1 MKFTIKT
8 DHRSSHSISLHSTV
22 LEKLSISKL
31 QVINVKIGIIE
42 KTAVNLRKH
51 KQDKAVIHISA
62 DLLAGFSL
70 PNSID
75 YEIIVEEKTLLIGPI
90 IGLYIKWKVNEM
102 TRSNINYFKKYFIDY
117 QHINGLILLVNSD
130 GIDEQNKIVNGFA
143 YNPIKNEFT
152 RGTFPF
158 PSVLFC
164 RKTLKE
170 ADRMIL
176 QNLVGS
182 KYFNS
187 YVFNKWEMWQWLSK
201 NDKLCRSLPE
211 TGLAVNLQEVKKLID
226 ESGCI
231 YLKPIS
237 GSQGKGIYQLEKNRQ
252 KYKLNYRLNEL
263 NMTTILDNW
272 DAVKKYLVAELD
284 LKKYIFQKRIPLLK
298 SNDRI
303 IDFRVIV
310 VKDQYGSWVVPG
322 MITRYGV
329 KKSIV
334 SNISSGGSAEK
345 TWDTLVGIYNNDFYE
360 ALKKY
365 KEMEQI
371 SILCCEFLE
380 DKGIHLAYLGV
391 DIGMDEDKNLW
402 IIEINNRYP
411 DMSIALDA
419 NDFQLYYHTLAAPLH
434 YSKWVAGFRDS
445 LE

>member
-1 MKFTIKT
+1 MKFAIIT
-8 DHRSSHSISLHSTV
+8 DHTSSHSISLHSTV
-22 LEKLSISKL
+22 LEKLSILKF
-31 QVINVKIGIIE
+31 QVINLKIGIIE
-42 KTAVNLRKH
+42 KPAVTLRKH
-51 KQDKAVIHISA
+51 KQDQTVIYISA

-70 PNSID
+70 PDSID
-75 YEIIVEEKTLLIGPI
+75 YEVIVEEETLIIGPI
-90 IGLYIKWKVNEM
+90 IGLFIKGKVNEM
-102 TRSNINYFKKYFIDY
+102 TRRNINHYKKYLIDY
-117 QHINGLILLVNSD
+117 QHINGLILLVTSD
-130 GIDEQNKIVNGFA
+130 GIDEQKKIVNGFV
-143 YNPIKNEFT
+143 YNPIENEFT
-152 RGTFPF
+152 KGTFPF

-170 ADRMIL
+170 ADRMII

-187 YVFNKWEMWQWLSK
+187 HVFNKWEMWQWLSI
-201 NDKLCRSLPE
+201 NDKLSRSLPE

-237 GSQGKGIYQLEKNRQ
+237 GSQGKGIYQLEKNGK
-252 KYKLNYRLNEL
+252 KYKLNFRLNEL
-263 NMTTILDNW
+263 NMTTILNNW
-272 DAVKKYLVAELD
+272 DAVENYLAVELN
-284 LKKYIFQKRIPLLK
+284 LKKYIFQKGIPLLK
-298 SNDRI
+298 SNDQI

-310 VKDQYGSWVVPG
+310 VKDQHGSWVVPG

-345 TWDTLVGIYNNDFYE
+345 TWDTLVGIYNNDFNE
-360 ALKKY
+360 AFKKY
-365 KEMEQI
+365 KEMEQL

-380 DKGIHLAYLGV
+380 DKEIHLAYIGV

-419 NDFQLYYHTLAAPLH
+419 NDFQLYYHTQAAPLH
-434 YSKWVAGFRDS
+434 YSKWVAGFRDH

>member
-1 MKFTIKT
+1 MKFTIIT
-8 DHRSSHSISLHSTV
+8 DHTTSHSISLHSTV
-22 LEKLSISKL
+22 LKKLSISKL

-42 KTAVNLRKH
+42 KPGVTLRKH
-51 KQDKAVIHISA
+51 QQDKAVIHISA
-62 DLLAGFSL
+62 DLVAGFSL
-70 PNSID
+70 PDSID
-75 YEIIVEEKTLLIGPI
+75 YEVIVGEETLLIGPI
-90 IGLYIKWKVNEM
+90 IGLFIKGKVNEM
-102 TRSNINYFKKYFIDY
+102 TKRNIDHFKKYLIDY
-117 QHINGLILLVNSD
+117 QHINGLILLVTYD
-130 GIDEQNKIVNGFA
+130 GIDEKNKIVNGFA
-143 YNPIKNEFT
+143 YNPIENEFT
-152 RGTFPF
+152 KGTFPF

-170 ADRMIL
+170 ADRMII

-187 YVFNKWEMWQWLSK
+187 HVINKWEIWQWLSMS
-201 NDKLCRSLPE
+201 DKLSRSLPE
-211 TGLAVNLQEVKKLID
+211 TGLAVNLKEVKKLID

-237 GSQGKGIYQLEKNRQ
+237 GSQGKGIYQLEKNGE
-252 KYKLNYRLNEL
+252 KYKLNYRLNGI

-272 DAVKKYLVAELD
+272 DAVINYLVTELD

-298 SNDRI
+298 SNNRI

-329 KKSIV
+329 KESIV

-345 TWDTLVGIYNNDFYE
+345 TWNTLVGIYNNDFNE
-360 ALKKY
+360 AFKKY
-365 KEMEQI
+365 KEIEQL
-371 SILCCEFLE
+371 SILCCKFLE
-380 DKGIHLAYLGV
+380 KKEIHLAYIGV

-411 DMSIALDA
+411 DMSIALDV
-419 NDFQLYYHTLAAPLH
+419 NDFQLYYHTQAAALH
-434 YSKWVAGFRDS
+434 YSKWVAGFGDH